1 MSGAALAF
9 LLIVV
14 VSHEN
19 RAEQASLLL
28 VRFEKNALDS
38 FDFNPL
44 RLTKPVVGL
53 FLYFRS
59 SNWNFLKLLL
69 YILE

>member
-44 RLTKPVVGL
+44 RLTKPVAGL
-53 FLYFRS
+53 FFCTLDHPIGIF
-59 SNWNFLKLLL
+59 
-69 YILE
+69 